1 MSASSPIDPTVQA
14 DHSGHSAHGEHGSH
28 PNFTL
33 TGFVIFLLSESV
45 IFLAFFS
52 GYAVLKLGSTDWLP
66 AGMEGL
72 EWQTP
77 LVNSVVLV
85 SSSGTIALAE
95 WFKHRGSLWGFR
107 SFWLLTMAMGAY
119 FLWGQ
124 AQEWQSLSF
133 GFTDGTFGGTFYLLT
148 GFHGLHVATGILLMA
163 LMLVKSFVP
172 RNYEGGEQ
180 GVVATSLFWHFV
192 DVIWILL
199 FLLLYVWR

>member
-1 MSASSPIDPTVQA
+1 MSTSTPTDVA
-14 DHSGHSAHGEHGSH
+14 AHGEHGAHGAH
-28 PNFTL
+28 PNFAL

-52 GYAVLKLGSTDWLP
+52 GYAVLKLNANDWLP
-66 AGMEGL
+66 PGVEGL

-77 LVNSVVLV
+77 LVNSVVLI
-85 SSSGTIALAE
+85 SSSATIYLAE

-124 AQEWQSLSF
+124 AVEWQSLSF
-133 GFTDGTFGGTFYLLT
+133 GFTDGSFGGTFYLLT

-163 LMLVKSFVP
+163 LMLVKSFLP
-172 RNYEGGEQ
+172 GNYDGGEQ

-192 DVIWILL
+192 DVIWVLL